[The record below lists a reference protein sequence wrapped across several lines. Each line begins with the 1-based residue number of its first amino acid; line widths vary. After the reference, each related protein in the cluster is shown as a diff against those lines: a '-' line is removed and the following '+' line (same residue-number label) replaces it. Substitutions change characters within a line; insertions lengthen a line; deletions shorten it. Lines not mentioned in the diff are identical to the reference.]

1 MIGECETHPS
11 IREGVVGQG
20 LGHAALDQIGRGVHP
35 GGTQVFD
42 DRPSFTVGR
51 LTVLLGM
58 DSLEH
63 VAHLANLGCRHVT
76 EDVPVEMNHAALPA
90 RLRQILCGAFHQA
103 AAGIGD
109 DELHAIEPTID
120 QVA

>member
-1 MIGECETHPS
+1 MAEY
-11 IREGVVGQG
+11 
-20 LGHAALDQIGRGVHP
+20 LA
-35 GGTQVFD
+35 GGAHG
-42 DRPSFTVGR
+42 S
-51 LTVLLGM
+51 LGM

-63 VAHLANLGCRHVT
+63 VAHVANPGRRHVA

-90 RLRQILCGAFHQA
+90 RLRQILCGALHQA
-103 AAGIGD
+103 AAGIGN